1 MKKYMV
7 LCAGLSLAMVF
18 ASCGKSSE
26 SAYKKAYE
34 KAKSQESAQQVQQ
47 PVATTPSTP
56 VAVTPVQTQP
66 ATQTTVVQP
75 VNDRDVRS
83 ESVQLVSGTGLRAY
97 SVVVGSFK
105 GQANAEG
112 LQQQLRNNG
121 YNAQIVRK
129 DAVDGAWY
137 RVVAATFDTKEQAI
151 NSRDALRVTYQG
163 AWLLFKQ

>member
-7 LCAGLSLAMVF
+7 LCVGLSLAMVF

-34 KAKSQESAQQVQQ
+34 KAKSQEAAQQVQQ
-47 PVATTPSTP
+47 PTTPATTPAA
-56 VAVTPVQTQP
+56 VVTPVQTQP
-66 ATQTTVVQP
+66 ATQTTVATP
-75 VNDRDVRS
+75 DKDVRA
-83 ESVQLVSGTGLRAY
+83 ENVQVINGAGLKTY

-112 LQQQLRNNG
+112 LQQQLRDKG
-121 YNAQIVRK
+121 FDAQVVRK
-129 DAVDGAWY
+129 DAADGAWF
-137 RVVAATFDTKEQAI
+137 RVIATTFDNKADAI
-151 NSRDALRVTYQG
+151 SSRDALRATYQG

>member
-34 KAKSQESAQQVQQ
+34 KAKSQEATQTIQQ
-47 PVATTPSTP
+47 PSTP
-56 VAVTPVQTQP
+56 AVSQPATVTPVQTQP
-66 ATQTTVVQP
+66 ASQTVVASS
-75 VNDRDVRS
+75 DKDVRS
-83 ESVQLVSGTGLRAY
+83 ESVQLVSGEGLKAY

-112 LQQQLRNNG
+112 LQQQLREKG
-121 YNAQIVRK
+121 YNAQVVRK
-129 DAVDGAWY
+129 DAVDGAWF
-137 RVVAATFDTKEQAI
+137 RVIATTFDTKPEAI
-151 NSRDALRVTYQG
+151 SSRDALRGTYQG

>member
-34 KAKSQESAQQVQQ
+34 KAKSQEAAQQIAQQ
-47 PVATTPSTP
+47 PTTPTPSTP
-56 VAVTPVQTQP
+56 AVVTPVQTQP
-66 ATQTTVVQP
+66 ATQTTVST
-75 VNDRDVRS
+75 NDKDVRA
-83 ESVQLVSGTGLRAY
+83 ENVQVVNGTGLKAY

-112 LQQQLRNNG
+112 LQQQLRDKG
-121 YNAQIVRK
+121 FDAQVVRK
-129 DAVDGAWY
+129 DAVDGAWF
-137 RVVAATFDTKEQAI
+137 RVIATTFDNKAEAI
-151 NSRDALRVTYQG
+151 SSRDALRATYQG

>member
-34 KAKSQESAQQVQQ
+34 KAKSQEAAQQVTQQ
-47 PVATTPSTP
+47 PTTPTPSTP
-56 VAVTPVQTQP
+56 AVVTPVQTQP
-66 ATQTTVVQP
+66 ATQTTVAAP
-75 VNDRDVRS
+75 DKDVRA
-83 ESVQLVSGTGLRAY
+83 ETVQIISGAGLKTY

-112 LQQQLRNNG
+112 LQQQLREKG
-121 YNAQIVRK
+121 YDAQIVRK
-129 DAVDGAWY
+129 DAVDGAWF
-137 RVVAATFDTKEQAI
+137 RVIATTYDNKAEAVS
-151 NSRDALRVTYQG
+151 SRDALRATYQG

>member
-1 MKKYMV
+1 MKKYIV

-34 KAKSQESAQQVQQ
+34 KAKSQEAAQQVTQQ
-47 PVATTPSTP
+47 PTTPAPSTP
-56 VAVTPVQTQP
+56 ATVVTPVQTQP
-66 ATQTTVVQP
+66 ATQTTVAAP
-75 VNDRDVRS
+75 DKDVRV
-83 ESVQLVSGTGLRAY
+83 ENVQVISGAGLKTY

-129 DAVDGAWY
+129 DAADGVWF
-137 RVVAATFDTKEQAI
+137 RVIATTFDTKDQAI
-151 NSRDALRVTYQG
+151 NSRDALRVTYPG
-163 AWLLFKQ
+163 AWLHFKQ

>member
-34 KAKSQESAQQVQQ
+34 KAKSQEVAQQVQQ
-47 PVATTPSTP
+47 PSTTPTTP
-56 VAVTPVQTQP
+56 VAVAPVYTQP
-66 ATQTTVVQP
+66 ATQTTVVAAP
-75 VNDRDVRS
+75 DRDVRS
-83 ESVQLVSGTGLRAY
+83 ENVQLISGTGLKAY

-112 LQQQLRNNG
+112 LQQLLRNNG
-121 YNAQIVRK
+121 YDAQVVRK
-129 DAVDGAWY
+129 DAVDGAWF
-137 RVVAATFDTKEQAI
+137 RVVATTFDSKDQAI
-151 NSRDALRVTYQG
+151 ASRDALRAAYQG

>member
-1 MKKYMV
+1 M
-7 LCAGLSLAMVF
+7 
-18 ASCGKSSE
+18 
-26 SAYKKAYE
+26 
-34 KAKSQESAQQVQQ
+34 
-47 PVATTPSTP
+47 
-56 VAVTPVQTQP
+56 QTQP
-66 ATQTTVVQP
+66 ATQTTVAP
-75 VNDRDVRS
+75 VADRDVRS

-129 DAVDGAWY
+129 DAADGVWF
-137 RVVAATFDTKEQAI
+137 RVIATTFDTKDQAI
-151 NSRDALRVTYQG
+151 NSRDALRVTYPG

>member
-34 KAKSQESAQQVQQ
+34 KAKSQEAAQTITQQ
-47 PVATTPSTP
+47 PATPAPAP
-56 VAVTPVQTQP
+56 VVTPVQTQP
-66 ATQTTVVQP
+66 ATQTTVVAP
-75 VNDRDVRS
+75 VNDKDVRS
-83 ESVQLVSGTGLRAY
+83 ENVQLVNGTGLKAY

-121 YNAQIVRK
+121 YDAQVVRK
-129 DAVDGAWY
+129 DAVDGAWF
-137 RVVAATFDTKEQAI
+137 RVIATTFDNKLAAI
-151 NSRDALRVTYQG
+151 SSRDALRATYQG

>member
-1 MKKYMV
+1 MKKYIV

-34 KAKSQESAQQVQQ
+34 KAKSQEAAQQVTQ
-47 PVATTPSTP
+47 PTTTTTTTPV
-56 VAVTPVQTQP
+56 VAPVQTQP
-66 ATQTTVVQP
+66 ATQTVVAQP
-75 VNDRDVRS
+75 DKDVRA
-83 ESVQLVSGTGLRAY
+83 ESVQVVSGNGLKQY

-121 YNAQIVRK
+121 YDAQVVRK
-129 DAVDGAWY
+129 DAVDGAWF
-137 RVVAATFDTKEQAI
+137 RVIATTFDNKADAV
-151 NSRDALRVTYQG
+151 NSRDALRATYQG

>member
-34 KAKSQESAQQVQQ
+34 KAKSQEAAAAVTQ
-47 PVATTPSTP
+47 PATPAPSTP
-56 VAVTPVQTQP
+56 ATVQPVQTQP
-66 ATQTTVVQP
+66 ATQTVVAP
-75 VNDRDVRS
+75 VADKDVRS
-83 ESVQLVSGTGLRAY
+83 ENVQLVSGTGLKAY

-121 YNAQIVRK
+121 YDAQIVRK
-129 DAVDGAWY
+129 DAVDGAWF
-137 RVVAATFDTKEQAI
+137 RVIATTFDTKDQAI
-151 NSRDALRVTYQG
+151 SSRDALRATYQG

>member
-34 KAKSQESAQQVQQ
+34 KAKSQEAAQQVQQ
-47 PVATTPSTP
+47 PTTPVTSTP
-56 VAVTPVQTQP
+56 AVVTPVQTQP
-66 ATQTTVVQP
+66 ATQTTVAA
-75 VNDRDVRS
+75 VNDKDVRS
-83 ESVQLVSGTGLRAY
+83 ENVQLVSGSGLKAY

-121 YNAQIVRK
+121 YDAQVVRK
-129 DAVDGAWY
+129 DAVDGAWF
-137 RVVAATFDTKEQAI
+137 RVIATTFDSKPEAI
-151 NSRDALRVTYQG
+151 NSRDALRATYQG